1 MKIAKQIF
9 GSTLLT
15 LTGLFSAGCLA
26 ADHGAATLPA
36 LKGNETLWLL
46 DNTHQLIK
54 VKVAAPEKIVEQ
66 KSVTGLAK
74 DETLVGLDYRVAY
87 GVLFALSDKGQLYS
101 IDTRTGKVS
110 ATGPVL
116 PADTLKKGQFGFDF
130 NPVADKI
137 RVVNEHGQNLRLNP
151 ETAALAAVDPELKYA
166 DNDANF
172 GKKPAVV
179 AAAYTYNQ
187 QDSSLTTNY
196 AIDKANGTLVTQGTK
211 EGTTPAVSPNTGLL
225 FTVGSLGLQSLQ
237 QIAFD
242 ISDVGNLS
250 FVAVSTT
257 AEPTST
263 LYQLD
268 LQTGQHKKLGTLAN
282 GQALLGMAIEP

>member
-1 MKIAKQIF
+1 MKITQQIF

-15 LTGLFSAGCLA
+15 LTGLLSASLLSTNLS
-26 ADHGAATLPA
+26 AATMPA

-54 VKVAAPEKIVEQ
+54 VKVAAPDKIVEQ
-66 KSVTGLAK
+66 KALSGLATG
-74 DETLVGLDYRVAY
+74 ETLVGIDYRVAY

-101 IDTRTGKVS
+101 IDTGTGKVT
-110 ATGPVL
+110 ATGPAL

-130 NPVADKI
+130 NPVADRI
-137 RVVNEHGQNLRLNP
+137 RVVNEHGQNLRLHP
-151 ETAALAAVDPELKYA
+151 ETAALASVDPELKYA

-172 GKKPAVV
+172 GKKPSIV

-187 QDSSLTTNY
+187 QDSTLTTNY
-196 AIDKANGTLVTQGTK
+196 AIDKTNGTLVTQGSK
-211 EGTTPAVSPNTGLL
+211 EGTTPAVSPNTGQL

-242 ISDVGNLS
+242 ISDLSNLS
-250 FVAVSTT
+250 FIAVTTT
-257 AEPTST
+257 AEPAST

-268 LQTGQHKKLGTLAN
+268 LQTGQNKKLGTLAK
-282 GQALLGMAIEP
+282 GQSLLGMAIEP

>member
-1 MKIAKQIF
+1 MKITQQIF

-15 LTGLFSAGCLA
+15 LTGLLSASLLSTNLS
-26 ADHGAATLPA
+26 AATMPA

-54 VKVAAPEKIVEQ
+54 VKVAAPDKIVEQ
-66 KSVTGLAK
+66 KALSGLATG
-74 DETLVGLDYRVAY
+74 ETLVGIDYRVAY

-101 IDTRTGKVS
+101 IDTGTGKVT
-110 ATGPVL
+110 ATGPAL

-130 NPVADKI
+130 NPVADRI
-137 RVVNEHGQNLRLNP
+137 RVVNEHGQNLRLHP
-151 ETAALAAVDPELKYA
+151 ETAALASVDPELKYV
-166 DNDANF
+166 DKDANF
-172 GKKPAVV
+172 GKKPTVV

-187 QDSSLTTNY
+187 QDSTLTTNY
-196 AIDKANGTLVTQGTK
+196 AIGSK

-242 ISDVGNLS
+242 ISDLSNLS
-250 FVAVSTT
+250 FIAVTTT
-257 AEPTST
+257 AQPAST

-268 LQTGQHKKLGTLAN
+268 LQTGQNKKLGTLAK
-282 GQALLGMAIEP
+282 GQSLLGMAIEP